1 MKKELKKLSKKMVE
15 MKEKFKHICLSKK
28 SKVALLTHTDMDGSG
43 SAIFLRYVFKQIAF
57 IKHLT
62 NYSMDKGILETILDE
77 ELMENIDVLFIT
89 DISCSIETATIIEKS
104 KYSKKIVL
112 LDHHGTAKELNNFS
126 FAFVV
131 DSCDVSFNTLF
142 YPNNSTIKT
151 SGTTLML
158 DFLLSKD
165 FIPKSTKVLELAHTI
180 GAYDNWDWVNVF
192 EKNKKYSNLNTLFQI
207 YEQRRFEDVFVEK
220 LKNNEKLFGKTE
232 VLLLELEES
241 KIENYVY
248 KTSKLFD
255 TFNISIEGREYFA
268 IFANADRYYMEVFD
282 KMMELY
288 PTAELLIVNN
298 NGKISLRTRKDNI
311 DVSVIAKSVG
321 GGGHTQAAGFSLF
334 DESKSSFFSLLET
347 KLNAT
352 ISFIQEK

>member
-15 MKEKFKHICLSKK
+15 MKEQFKHICLSKK

-43 SAIFLRYVFKQIAF
+43 SSILIRYFFKRVAF
-57 IKHLT
+57 VKHLT
-62 NYSMDKGILETILDE
+62 NYCMDKGILETILDE

-89 DISCSIETATIIEKS
+89 DVSCSIETATIIEHS
-104 KYSKKIVL
+104 KYAKKVVL
-112 LDHHGTAKELNNFS
+112 LDHHGTAKELNDFS
-126 FAFVV
+126 FAYVKE
-131 DSCDVSFNTLF
+131 SSKVSFNNFF
-142 YPNNSTIKT
+142 YPNNVTMKT

-158 DFLLSKD
+158 DFLLSKG
-165 FIPKSTKVLELAHTI
+165 FSPKSTKVLELAHTI

-207 YEQRRFEDVFVEK
+207 YEQRRFEDIFVEK
-220 LKNNEKLFGKTE
+220 LKNNKKLFGKTE

-241 KIENYVY
+241 KIKNYVY

-268 IFANADRYYMEVFD
+268 VFTNADRYYMEIFD
-282 KMMELY
+282 KMMEMH

-298 NGKISLRTRKDNI
+298 NGKISLRTRKDDV
-311 DVSVIAKSVG
+311 DVSIIAKAVG

-334 DESKSSFFSLLET
+334 NENKSSFFTLLET

-352 ISFIQEK
+352 ISFVQEN